1 MVQFT
6 CSYQNSLS
14 ISRSSYLSKNARRN
28 CENNIMPIPLLVI
41 FYSIIS
47 VVAKLVTGAATA
59 GLVYYFLINTVQPI
73 LDRLTLDITQ
83 KVSEFSTIGGTSLQV
98 IQYLDFPHSI
108 SILLATS
115 SACFSIKIM
124 SIAIRAFGINTGS

>member
-1 MVQFT
+1 
-6 CSYQNSLS
+6 
-14 ISRSSYLSKNARRN
+14 
-28 CENNIMPIPLLVI
+28 MPIPLLVLV
-41 FYSIIS
+41 YSIIS

-59 GLVYYFLINTVQPI
+59 GLVYYFLMNTVQPL
-73 LDRLTLDITQ
+73 LDNLTSQIYH
-83 KVSEFSTIGGTSLQV
+83 KVSDFSAIGGTSLQV

-115 SACFSIKIM
+115 SACFSIKVM

>member
-1 MVQFT
+1 
-6 CSYQNSLS
+6 
-14 ISRSSYLSKNARRN
+14 
-28 CENNIMPIPLLVI
+28 MPIPLLVI

-73 LDRLTLDITQ
+73 LDRLTSDITQ

-115 SACFSIKIM
+115 SACFSIKVM
-124 SIAIRAFGINTGS
+124 SIAVRAFGINTGS

>member
-1 MVQFT
+1 
-6 CSYQNSLS
+6 
-14 ISRSSYLSKNARRN
+14 
-28 CENNIMPIPLLVI
+28 MPIPLFVI

-59 GLVYYFLINTVQPI
+59 ALVYYFLINTAQPI
-73 LDRLTLDITQ
+73 FDRLTSDITQ

-98 IQYLDFPHSI
+98 IEYLDFPHAI
-108 SILLATS
+108 SIVLATS
-115 SACFSIKIM
+115 SACFSIKVM

>member
-1 MVQFT
+1 
-6 CSYQNSLS
+6 
-14 ISRSSYLSKNARRN
+14 
-28 CENNIMPIPLLVI
+28 MPIPLLVL

-59 GLVYYFLINTVQPI
+59 ALVYYFLMNTVQP
-73 LDRLTLDITQ
+73 LMDRLTNEIYD
-83 KVSEFSTIGGTSLQV
+83 KVSEFSLIGGTSLQV
-98 IQYLDFPHSI
+98 IQYLDFPHAI

-124 SIAIRAFGINTGS
+124 SIAVRAFGINTGS